1 MKYYAVI
8 DTNVLVSS
16 MLKGTSIPGIIVDAA
31 INGPIIPL
39 LNDEMLEEY
48 EEVLLRNK
56 FGFEEQDVKVLITEL
71 KNRAIYLDRMESEEV
86 FDDPDDVVFYEI
98 VMTARTAVDAY
109 LITGNKKHF
118 PIKPYVVT
126 PKEMLDI
133 IEDESGV
140 LDS

>member
-1 MKYYAVI
+1 MNYYAVI

-16 MLKGTSIPGIIVDAA
+16 MLKGMSIPGIIVDKA

-39 LNDEMLEEY
+39 LNDEILEEY

-56 FGFEEQDVKVLITEL
+56 FGFEEQDVRTLIEEL
-71 KNRAIYLDRMESEEV
+71 KKRAIYLDRTQSEEA
-86 FDDPDDVVFYEI
+86 FEDPDDVVFYEI

-118 PIKPYVVT
+118 PIKAYVVT
-126 PKEMLDI
+126 PREMLEI
-133 IEDESGV
+133 IGEE
-140 LDS
+140 

>member
-1 MKYYAVI
+1 MNYYAVI

-16 MLKGTSIPGIIVDAA
+16 MLKGTSIPGIILDKA

-39 LNDEMLEEY
+39 LNDEILNEY

-56 FGFEEQDVKVLITEL
+56 FGLEEQDVKTLIGEL
-71 KNRAIYLDRMESEEV
+71 KSRALYLDRTETEEA
-86 FDDPDDVVFYEI
+86 FDNPDDVVFYEI

-109 LITGNKKHF
+109 LVTGNKKHY

-126 PKEMLDI
+126 PREMLDI
-133 IEDESGV
+133 IENNN
-140 LDS
+140 LL